1 MGCLVT
7 NIRMAR
13 RQDSDSINAL
23 SLHLGYEIATQL
35 VTEERL
41 QCLIDSSSDDVWVF
55 EDTGII
61 LGWIHVYKAHRLAS
75 AAFFEIGGLVVT
87 PEARNKGIG
96 RQLVEFTCKQA
107 KNQHI
112 ALRVRCNA
120 KRQETHAFYEKIGFI
135 TTKSQYVFQMNVDE
149 S

>member
-1 MGCLVT
+1 MT
-7 NIRMAR
+7 SIRMASL
-13 RQDSDSINAL
+13 QDSDSINAL

-35 VTEERL
+35 VAEERL
-41 QCLIDSSSDDVWVF
+41 QCLIDSPSDNVWIF

-96 RQLVEFTCKQA
+96 RQLVEFACEQA
-107 KNQHI
+107 KNQNI

-120 KRQETHAFYEKIGFI
+120 KRKETHAFYEKIGFI
-135 TTKSQYVFQMNVDE
+135 MTKTQYVFQMNVGE

>member
-1 MGCLVT
+1 MT

-13 RQDSDSINAL
+13 LQDSDSINAL

-35 VTEERL
+35 VAEERL
-41 QCLIDSSSDDVWVF
+41 QCLIDSSNDDVWVF
-55 EDTGII
+55 EDAGII

-96 RQLVEFTCKQA
+96 RQLVEFACEQA
-107 KNQHI
+107 QNQNI

-120 KRQETHAFYEKIGFI
+120 KRQDTHEFYERMGFI
-135 TTKSQYVFQMNVDE
+135 TTKSQHVFEMYLGDD
-149 S
+149 